1 MSITKHIPSHIKIN
15 GYRALITYD
24 GQPTTCFRCGDQGHQ
39 QTDCPR
45 RRTPTPN
52 QTSQNEKTWANIVRH
67 ITRENDKPQIA
78 PGVMPQNKPKLGLT
92 MNSDMTT
99 PSNVQDNPDPIL
111 TETLMHDDTNQTR
124 ITDRTRS
131 NNSNQPPTDNTVMD
145 DLETN
150 HETLTLQS
158 PHPPATKWSDLLN
171 ETTEN
176 EITTERQ
183 KKKRE
188 QSNGT
193 TRTDDD
199 KVEKGNKND
208 EAQGYQPKPA
218 TSPQQAKKNKG

>member
-1 MSITKHIPSHIKIN
+1 
-15 GYRALITYD
+15 
-24 GQPTTCFRCGDQGHQ
+24 
-39 QTDCPR
+39 
-45 RRTPTPN
+45 
-52 QTSQNEKTWANIVRH
+52 
-67 ITRENDKPQIA
+67 
-78 PGVMPQNKPKLGLT
+78 MPQNKPKVGLT
-92 MNSDMTT
+92 MNTDMTT

-111 TETLMHDDTNQTR
+111 TETLMHDDTNQTQ
-124 ITDRTRS
+124 IKDRTRS

-145 DLETN
+145 DLGTN

-218 TSPQQAKKNKG
+218 TSLQQAKKIKVEKEITVHCERTRKQLKQRIQQTYTITFPTHEPNTQNCYH